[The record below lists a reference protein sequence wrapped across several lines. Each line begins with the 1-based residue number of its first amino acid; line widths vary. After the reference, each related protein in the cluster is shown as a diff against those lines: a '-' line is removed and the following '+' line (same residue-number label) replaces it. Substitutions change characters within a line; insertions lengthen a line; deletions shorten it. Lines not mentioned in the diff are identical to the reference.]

1 MKCVLMTVV
10 GQSRPF
16 DHIHAMSGLPLASG
30 PTLVKFVGLISA
42 ISRHMRRTNCSL
54 FDHVGGGLV
63 PLAAPSGRFL
73 RLIASSHLVGA
84 CTGSIPPRRS
94 RSIAAQQGLDKKRG
108 DFGDALDQLGNVRD
122 KLHNSVPKGRKDS
135 FIPFT
140 HGLFHEAL
148 PRQTGLFI
156 S

>member
-1 MKCVLMTVV
+1 MQCSKQHPTRSPHRRASTARRHGQVERLGCFQIDCQLVL
-10 GQSRPF
+10 G
-16 DHIHAMSGLPLASG
+16 
-30 PTLVKFVGLISA
+30 
-42 ISRHMRRTNCSL
+42 RRL
-54 FDHVGGGLV
+54 HRQF
-63 PLAAPSGRFL
+63 GRLLL
-73 RLIASSHLVGA
+73 R
-84 CTGSIPPRRS
+84 TRRS

-140 HGLFHEAL
+140 HGLLHEAL